1 MLLRINKKYLL
12 VAKYI
17 ETCEKIPSIRKLDA
31 VFWQRVLYSVQKGM
45 FGVCNTQLVA
55 TSLNTQ
61 LYKKRATIMIDLL
74 LGKCK
79 LAMFLK
85 TRYLGFRK
93 ICDPMLYG
101 KTEENS
107 NSEDATI
114 LIQVKIAAT
123 ESRFE

>member
-55 TSLNTQ
+55 TSQNSQ
-61 LYKKRATIMIDLL
+61 LYKKRATMMIDLL

-79 LAMFLK
+79 LALYFEK
-85 TRYLGFRK
+85 TSYLDFRK

-101 KTEENS
+101 KTEENC

-114 LIQVKIAAT
+114 MI
-123 ESRFE
+123 